1 MADYFAQKKLKPF
14 EKNKVVVSDHVTS
27 ENYRKHNKIV
37 KDILLNSLTSQAF
50 NEFTMKLTGTV
61 YVFSENELLDLLKKD

>member
-14 EKNKVVVSDHVTS
+14 EKNKIEVHDFVTS
-27 ENYRKHNKIV
+27 ENYRKHHNIV
-37 KDILLNSLTSQAF
+37 KNILLNSLVSQAF
-50 NEFTMKLTGTV
+50 NEFSMKLTGNI